1 MGVSSQ
7 VQNGVNGILVEP
19 GKSKEEMAQ
28 ADAILGKATVQLL
41 RDPAQRKRLGETASR
56 IARGRNSPRA
66 VQQRVADAFVS
77 ALDHAQMAGL
87 HPTML
92 KSKPAQLWQ
101 SFQNARPWAMAHSA
115 LLLFGLMR
123 PFGHGSKAANHPLI
137 WK

>member
-1 MGVSSQ
+1 
-7 VQNGVNGILVEP
+7 
-19 GKSKEEMAQ
+19 
-28 ADAILGKATVQLL
+28 
-41 RDPAQRKRLGETASR
+41 
-56 IARGRNSPRA
+56 
-66 VQQRVADAFVS
+66 VADAFVS